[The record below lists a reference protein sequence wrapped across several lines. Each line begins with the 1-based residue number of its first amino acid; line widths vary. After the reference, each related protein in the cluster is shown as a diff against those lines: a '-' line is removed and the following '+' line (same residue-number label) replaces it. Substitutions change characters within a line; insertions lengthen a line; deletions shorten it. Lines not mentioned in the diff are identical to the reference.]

1 MSKIKYFKSIDKAI
15 SIVCGHGVS
24 KKFPVHRHLSLSV
37 GMVVSGS
44 RILTINKSKYIIA
57 AGDIFI
63 INSEEPHCIS
73 DTNDSGHDYIVLSVA
88 LEYLKKFYPQEKLH
102 FINIIES
109 AVIAENLSLLF
120 KSLINDKEIENVN
133 FYIDE
138 IIISL
143 QSCIDVRGVI
153 NQEDARLEQIRY
165 ILDNQIDVPI
175 SLEELADKAFLSMFH
190 FSRLFKKH
198 TGLAPHQYLLDNRLR
213 TARNLLERGMSIGDI
228 AIMSGF
234 YDSSHFVR
242 HFTRYYGV
250 SPLNFQKGTNILQ
263 L

>member
-1 MSKIKYFKSIDKAI
+1 MSKIKYFKSLDNAI

-37 GMVVSGS
+37 GMVICGS
-44 RILTINKSKYIIA
+44 RILTINKSKYVVA
-57 AGDIFI
+57 EGDIFI
-63 INSEEPHCIS
+63 INSEEPHSIS
-73 DTNDSGHDYIVLSVA
+73 ETKDAGHDYIVLSIS
-88 LEYLKKFYPQEKLH
+88 LEFLKKFYTQDRLY
-102 FINIIES
+102 FFNIVEN
-109 AVIAENLSLLF
+109 AVIAKNLSLLF
-120 KSLINDKEIENVN
+120 NSLINDKEIENVN
-133 FYIDE
+133 FYIEE
-138 IIISL
+138 IIRSL
-143 QSCIDVRGVI
+143 QFCIDVSSVI
-153 NQEDARLEQIRY
+153 NQEDVRLKRIRY

-190 FSRLFKKH
+190 FSRLFKKQ

-213 TARNLLERGMSIGDI
+213 TARNLLECGMAIGDI
-228 AIMSGF
+228 AIMTGF

-250 SPLNFQKGTNILQ
+250 SPLDFQKGTNILH